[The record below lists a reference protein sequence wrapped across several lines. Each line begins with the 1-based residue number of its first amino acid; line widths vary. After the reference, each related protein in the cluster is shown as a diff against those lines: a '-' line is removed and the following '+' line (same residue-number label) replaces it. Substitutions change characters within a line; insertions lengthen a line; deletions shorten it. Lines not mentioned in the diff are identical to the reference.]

1 MELSFGIEDIGAM
14 VGIPTSTFPYDE
26 SEYGMEVA
34 IWFMYELASALLGG
48 RFFWRCD

>member
-14 VGIPTSTFPYDE
+14 VGIPTKTLPYEE

-34 IWFMYELASALLGG
+34 MWFMYELASAPFCG